1 MAVSSEVGIVL
12 VSHSAKLAQ
21 GLRELILQLA
31 PSGLPVAAAG
41 GMADGGLGTSD
52 ELIRAAI
59 AEVDRG
65 AGVVVLADLG
75 SAVLT
80 TLALL
85 EDLARDDVVLVDAP
99 LVEGAVSAGVIA
111 STGADLRTVKAAA
124 EEARTATKL

>member
-1 MAVSSEVGIVL
+1 VTVAAEVGIVL
-12 VSHSAKLAQ
+12 VSHSAELAR
-21 GLRELILQLA
+21 GLRDLILQLA
-31 PSGLPVAAAG
+31 PSGLAVAAAG

-52 ELIRAAI
+52 ELIRAAVD
-59 AEVDRG
+59 EVDRG

-111 STGADLRTVKAAA
+111 STGADLRTVVAAA
-124 EEARTATKL
+124 QEARTATKL

>member
-1 MAVSSEVGIVL
+1 VTVAAEVGIVL
-12 VSHSAKLAQ
+12 VSHSAELAR
-21 GLRELILQLA
+21 GLRDLILQVA
-31 PSGLPVAAAG
+31 PSGLAVAAAG

-52 ELIRAAI
+52 ELIRAAVD
-59 AEVDRG
+59 EVDRG

-111 STGADLRTVKAAA
+111 STGADLRTVVAAA
-124 EEARTATKL
+124 QEARTATKL

>member
-1 MAVSSEVGIVL
+1 MTVAAEVGIVL
-12 VSHSAKLAQ
+12 VSHSAELAR
-21 GLRELILQLA
+21 GLRDLILQLA
-31 PSGLPVAAAG
+31 PSGLAVAAAG

-52 ELIRAAI
+52 ELIRAGVH
-59 AEVDRG
+59 EVDRG

-85 EDLARDDVVLVDAP
+85 EDLERDDVVLVDAP

-111 STGADLRTVKAAA
+111 STGADLRTVVAAA
-124 EEARTATKL
+124 QEARTATKL